1 MRITFLQTFRPK
13 GQADDIPTYVAGET
27 YAFDGPVA
35 EGYAQKYLD
44 RGLAEVAKPK
54 AKAPEPVA
62 PEPEPEIAPAA
73 DDPAPDAQ
81 DGLQSQPE
89 KLQSKRGR
97 K

>member
-54 AKAPEPVA
+54 ARPVEPEPQPVEPDPVEVE
-62 PEPEPEIAPAA
+62 PEPEPKPE
-73 DDPAPDAQ
+73 PAPR
-81 DGLQSQPE
+81 G
-89 KLQSKRGR
+89 KRR
-97 K
+97 L